1 MSAWINRRR
10 QYGPYCRGSVVFTS
24 WNLRFEQHMP
34 GEEIMLK
41 AVSTV
46 RHRSEHT
53 AQAACDVQV
62 AKWQKRFP
70 MLEIVGDDAAT
81 EPPGGAE

>member
-1 MSAWINRRR
+1 
-10 QYGPYCRGSVVFTS
+10 
-24 WNLRFEQHMP
+24 MP